1 MSTPERSSAR
11 PGLSRRNYEQ
21 QQRSPFHRA
30 YLESH
35 SRDRLDASQVP
46 DPVGEIRT
54 RRRRNLSQSGTLRGA
69 FEAVS
74 RYPTMSGNITTDT
87 YTLGTPNRRK
97 QSLNRISPQSNPP
110 NELAETY
117 RQIDDAGSLVDQDDD
132 DFRFPMN
139 RSRDNQS
146 MRSSSGSRTRVNS
159 LFSSADADFLNE
171 VTDESLRRTL
181 TDHIKDEQRLKRAT
195 ANRSPMLSKAGT
207 ATALTSE
214 NLQRRDEEDQ
224 DVFEEEEEDHLRP
237 SLNVPLNWGS
247 RGTHRRDWLRN
258 ITRRTESESGQTE
271 EERKEASPPESKPEL
286 RSRIGLEDRNSGAN
300 RTVLGEPS
308 FSRYNRVLSSGLHK
322 KLSPERKTE
331 DLGEGSQIP
340 NTPIMVYKNST
351 FSKRSPT
358 KRDSCD
364 LLRKLS
370 RTESP
375 PQAQAEFRT
384 PENPKLPERR
394 IYDKT
399 PVVTGAWID
408 TPLTERMTELPKPR
422 LNNLK
427 PSTSVTKDTGV
438 FSEAVIPPITEEPNS
453 SEPHQDKSALETV
466 MQDFKADKD
475 SLDVGDDTLESLQE
489 ILNEKPS
496 DLKTEAES
504 DAEYEKTLMQKFER
518 QSKDGVNHDSMDK
531 TLKSLA
537 ENMDDVKKGIHGLE
551 KQVARDAAAL
561 ASIPTSPRTNGK
573 SSSNHTCDSCNTCRA
588 HHYESPYAIYLP
600 RLWKRDVIS
609 QRVRPTPLGWCS
621 ALLLLWYFSE
631 STMCDY
637 YCHPFVA
644 EVCEGNCLLPD
655 APRFP
660 FVIPIMLWRWLHL
673 SALWTPLWAVTVAFF
688 RFITQLLGI
697 SDGYVDDTLPRALNL
712 SGEIRIRGTRVAG
725 FPAFATSKNDFG
737 APQKQ
742 RQSQN
747 AEPTPVAVPE
757 LNLGQQAPQEGKGDW
772 EDDSMDDDEL
782 I

>member
-1 MSTPERSSAR
+1 
-11 PGLSRRNYEQ
+11 
-21 QQRSPFHRA
+21 
-30 YLESH
+30 
-35 SRDRLDASQVP
+35 
-46 DPVGEIRT
+46 
-54 RRRRNLSQSGTLRGA
+54 
-69 FEAVS
+69 
-74 RYPTMSGNITTDT
+74 MSGNNSTDP
-87 YTLGTPNRRK
+87 YALGTPNRRK
-97 QSLNRISPQSNPP
+97 QGFNHISPESNPP

-117 RQIDDAGSLVDQDDD
+117 RQIDNAGSLVDQDNE

-139 RSRDNQS
+139 RLRDNQS
-146 MRSSSGSRTRVNS
+146 MHSSSGSRTRGNS

-195 ANRSPMLSKAGT
+195 ANRSPVLSKAGT
-207 ATALTSE
+207 TTALTSE

-224 DVFEEEEEDHLRP
+224 DVFGEEEEDHLRP

-258 ITRRTESESGQTE
+258 ITRRTESESGRAE
-271 EERKEASPPESKPEL
+271 EERKEASPPKSKPDT
-286 RSRIGLEDRNSGAN
+286 RSRTGLEDHSGAN
-300 RTVLGEPS
+300 RIALGEPS
-308 FSRYNRVLSSGLHK
+308 FSRYNRSPSPGVHK
-322 KLSPERKTE
+322 KLSPERNTAN
-331 DLGEGSQIP
+331 LGEGSQIP

-358 KRDSCD
+358 KRDSRD

-375 PQAQAEFRT
+375 PQAQAELKT
-384 PENPKLPERR
+384 PGNPKIPERR

-422 LNNLK
+422 LNN
-427 PSTSVTKDTGV
+427 SASGTKGPGIS
-438 FSEAVIPPITEEPNS
+438 SEPVIPPITEEADS
-453 SEPHQDKSALETV
+453 SGPHQEKTTAIEREKEKEREREKERGGKEREEERASEEKQMEKSQKEDEEKGKKAVTQTEKAKDKKKPPLIKPDLPKSALETV

-496 DLKTEAES
+496 DLKTEAED
-504 DAEYEKTLMQKFER
+504 DAAYEKSLMQKFER
-518 QSKDGVNHDSMDK
+518 QSKDGVNHSSMDE

-537 ENMDDVKKGIHGLE
+537 ENMDDVKKGICGLE

-561 ASIPTSPRTNGK
+561 ASIPTTSKGQPL
-573 SSSNHTCDSCNTCRA
+573 SNHTCDNCDACRT
-588 HHYESPYAIYLP
+588 HHQGSTHAIYLP
-600 RLWKRDVIS
+600 RLWKRDAIS
-609 QRVRPTPLGWCS
+609 RRVRPTPLGWCS
-621 ALLLLWYFSE
+621 ALLLLWYLSE

-644 EVCEGNCLLPD
+644 EVCQGNCLLPD

-660 FVIPIMLWRWLHL
+660 FVIPTMLWRWLHL

-688 RFITQLLGI
+688 RLITQLLGI
-697 SDGYVDDTLPRALNL
+697 SDGYIDDAPPRALNL

-725 FPAFATSKNDFG
+725 FPAFATSKYDFSV
-737 APQKQ
+737 PQKQ
-742 RQSQN
+742 REIQN
-747 AEPTPVAVPE
+747 QEQTPVAVSE
-757 LNLGQQAPQEGKGDW
+757 LNLGEEAPQGGKGDW
-772 EDDSMDDDEL
+772 EDDSIDDDEL